1 MTRTQLEAEVRSLR
15 RRLAGRT
22 TEVLVL
28 LEQIEAMKAALDS
41 AGLEVVYE
49 TQRGVDSASAEPGI
63 DA

>member
-28 LEQIEAMKAALDS
+28 LEQIEAMKAALDA

-49 TQRGVDSASAEPGI
+49 TQRSVDSASAEPGI

>member
-28 LEQIEAMKAALDS
+28 LEQIEAMKAALDA

>member
-28 LEQIEAMKAALDS
+28 LEQIEAMKAALDA
-41 AGLEVVYE
+41 AGLEFVYE
-49 TQRGVDSASAEPGI
+49 TQRSVDSASAEPGI